1 MNEGHAG
8 RGGSGGRG
16 APGQM
21 PRVLVVDDEPSV
33 RDLLRVNLELEGY
46 DVVAA
51 SGGAE
56 ALELV
61 ASEHPDAVVCDLM
74 MPGVDGMTV
83 LRTLRGDPKT
93 SKIPF
98 VVVSAKAMRS
108 DIKVALEA
116 GADRYIT
123 KPFDPQD
130 LVDAVAEVLSGK

>member
-1 MNEGHAG
+1 
-8 RGGSGGRG
+8 
-16 APGQM
+16 M
-21 PRVLVVDDEPSV
+21 PRVLVVDDERSV
-33 RDLLRVNLELEGY
+33 RELLKVNLELEGY

-61 ASEHPDAVVCDLM
+61 DSERPDAVVCDLM

-130 LVDAVAEVLSGK
+130 LVDAVADVLRK